1 MSSPQPLREDGHG
14 LRGQHEAAPR
24 QGPVAA
30 LQEGVAVVALDEDGG
45 VGLAEPL
52 ADQEGAI
59 TLQPHHDGGEK
70 LSLVV
75 PAVAGRLRI
84 ILSSLWETT
93 RALIPLRP
101 RATEWWWS
109 FYCSRKSPSPFL

>member
-1 MSSPQPLREDGHG
+1 MEYNRLGLRGGGGARAASVPSPQPLREDGHG

-30 LQEGVAVVALDEDGG
+30 LQEGVAVVAPDEDGG

-59 TLQPHHDGGEK
+59 ALQPHHDDGEK
-70 LSLVV
+70 LSVVV
-75 PAVAGRLRI
+75 PAVAVD
-84 ILSSLWETT
+84 
-93 RALIPLRP
+93 
-101 RATEWWWS
+101 
-109 FYCSRKSPSPFL
+109 